1 MVECLFLTQNFSN
14 MVTVIDYYT
23 KQTEDSTYNALILEG
38 EPEFVTSPKTGMPY
52 ARASK
57 CHVYSA
63 LSEEQCKAIIGKTFP
78 GNIEKVKCEP
88 YEYTVPETGEVLELD
103 YSYQFVPVN
112 SPKENPKNGAEAA

>member
-1 MVECLFLTQNFSN
+1 

-23 KQTEDSTYNALILEG
+23 KQSEDSTYNTLILEG
-38 EPEFVTSPKTGMPY
+38 EPEFVISPKTGMPY

-78 GNIEKVKCEP
+78 GNIEKVECEP

-103 YSYQFVPVN
+103 YSYQFVPAN
-112 SPKENPKNGAEAA
+112 SPKENPRKGAEAA

>member
-1 MVECLFLTQNFSN
+1 MI
-14 MVTVIDYYT
+14 TVIDYYT
-23 KQTEDSTYNALILEG
+23 KQSEDSTYNALILEG
-38 EPEFVTSPKTGMPY
+38 EPEFVISPKTGMPY

-78 GNIEKVKCEP
+78 GNIEKVECDP
-88 YEYTVPETGEVLELD
+88 YEYTVPETGEVLELN

-112 SPKENPKNGAEAA
+112 SLKENPRNGAEAA